1 MRSSDIA
8 AIVWLAIVIA
18 AGYGWVM
25 NIITLAHSDFDPI
38 TGLLVLRVV
47 GIFVA
52 PLGTILG
59 YIA

>member
-1 MRSSDIA
+1 MRTADIA
-8 AIVWLAIVIA
+8 AIIWLAILIA

-25 NIITLAHSDFDPI
+25 NIITLAHSNFDPI
-38 TGLLVLRVV
+38 TGLLVLRVI

-52 PLGTILG
+52 PVGTILG

>member
-1 MRSSDIA
+1 MRTADIA
-8 AIVWLAIVIA
+8 AIIWLAILIA

-25 NIITLAHSDFDPI
+25 NIITLAHSNFDPI
-38 TGLLVLRVV
+38 TGLLVLRVI

-52 PLGTILG
+52 PVGTMLG